1 MKKVLSILKSIVR
14 GLSNQYFRLMGLLWI
29 FASFMYIGDPEFWT
43 ILGFSV
49 IFTGIQSLLEKE

>member
-43 ILGFSV
+43 VLGFGTV
-49 IFTGIQSLLEKE
+49 FTGIQIIIEK